1 MNLYLETVPLN
12 SSHLAR
18 WLERHLVGDH
28 LGELIEELL
37 AVRTPPSALDFNA
50 WFAPLKDQV
59 LSGGLAGIPKASLRQ
74 LLSDPSALRQLQKAV
89 LLGGGRYWDQVP
101 RSKGFLRRLAATRPS
116 PPPTPPTAKSHT
128 PLPSRNHKRSKTSEP
143 VPLAVAP
150 PEETPAPPPVRR
162 GSVPLWAV
170 LVAVI
175 ATVAVMGGVVWLV
188 LARTMAAE

>member
-12 SSHLAR
+12 SAHLAK

-37 AVRTPPSALDFNA
+37 ALRTPPSALDFTA
-50 WFAPLKDQV
+50 WFAPVKEQV
-59 LSGGLAGIPKASLRQ
+59 LSGGLSGVPKAALRQ
-74 LLSDPSALRQLQKAV
+74 LLSDPRALRQLQKVV

-116 PPPTPPTAKSHT
+116 PPPTPPTARTRT
-128 PLPSRNHKRSKTSEP
+128 PLPKQNHKRSHPSEP
-143 VPLAVAP
+143 IPLTVAP
-150 PEETPAPPPVRR
+150 PEEPPAPTPARR

-170 LVAVI
+170 LLAVI
-175 ATVAVMGGVVWLV
+175 ATVAVTGVVVWLV